1 LPSRICVFGEG
12 MTALRD
18 PRPAPFFI
26 GDHLALDF
34 LNTKAAPSGAWI
46 EWLANGADLVDW
58 LKRAGAIDRAVAAN
72 FLADAN
78 ALRRLDVVT
87 EQARDLR
94 EWLRG
99 FLGRHTGKVLK
110 ASALSELEPLNR
122 LLARDEIY
130 RQVVSAATRA
140 SAKPSGTHQAL
151 LWSQRRH
158 WTSPEL
164 LLQPIAEAIGDL
176 ICNVDFRLIRTCEGP
191 TCTLMFYDRT
201 KGHAR
206 RWCSMSV
213 CGNRA
218 KAAAHRA
225 RVRKA
230 KRAPR
235 T

>member
-1 LPSRICVFGEG
+1 
-12 MTALRD
+12 MTTLGD

-34 LNTKAAPSGAWI
+34 LNTAAAPSGAWI

-58 LKRAGAIDRAVAAN
+58 LERAGAINAAVAAS
-72 FLADAN
+72 FRADAVP
-78 ALRRLDVVT
+78 LRTLDTVA
-87 EQARDLR
+87 EQARRLR

-99 FLGRHTGKVLK
+99 FLGRRAGKVLK
-110 ASALSELEPLNR
+110 ASALVELEPLNR
-122 LLARDEIY
+122 LLERDEIY
-130 RQVVSAATRA
+130 RQVVGGANRA
-140 SAKPSGTHQAL
+140 SAKHGAMHRAL
-151 LWSQRRH
+151 RWSQQRH
-158 WTSPEL
+158 WNSPEL

-176 ICNVDFRLIRTCEGP
+176 ICNADFRLIRTCGGP

-225 RVRKA
+225 RVRKG
-230 KRAPR
+230 KRAAPR
-235 T
+235 SAHVKR